1 MDDQLTLVI
10 DLLINYFLEG
20 LVEEARLNHLA
31 SSADPPS
38 EVRNTEEH
46 LLSYTDILSDVIHED
61 ILQLP
66 VA

>member
-20 LVEEARLNHLA
+20 LVEEARLNLHA

-38 EVRNTEEH
+38 EVHNTEEP
-46 LLSYTDILSDVIHED
+46 LPSYTDISSDVIPED
-61 ILQLP
+61 SLLLP